1 MVKVFGRIEC
11 KWSGLVDKAAVAK
24 SWDHASETFDNI
36 FFLDD
41 LGLENSP
48 LFDTLFVDIV
58 ENDLLFDGID
68 DRLEE
73 GYALRVLAEEG
84 VVSGILEGL
93 LDLVQTT
100 LHNIIISF
108 KSFLT
113 ILGCYITFLIVNL
126 FEGYK
131 NV

>member
-1 MVKVFGRIEC
+1 
-11 KWSGLVDKAAVAK
+11 L
-24 SWDHASETFDNI
+24 N
-36 FFLDD
+36 D

-58 ENDLLFDGID
+58 EYDLLFDGIN

-73 GYALRVLAEEG
+73 GYALCVLAEEG

-108 KSFLT
+108 RSFLT
-113 ILGCYITFLIVNL
+113 ILGCYITFLIVYR

-131 NV
+131 NFK

>member
-1 MVKVFGRIEC
+1 MIKVFGRIEC
-11 KWSGLVDKAAVAK
+11 KGSGLVDKAAVAK
-24 SWDHASETFDNI
+24 SWDHTSETFDNI
-36 FFLDD
+36 FLLND

-58 ENDLLFDGID
+58 EDDLLFDGID
-68 DRLEE
+68 DRLEV
-73 GYALRVLAEEG
+73 GYALCVLAEEG

-108 KSFLT
+108 RSLLT
-113 ILGCYITFLIVNL
+113 ILGCYITFLIVYF